1 MSNTKL
7 VKLGK
12 KGHIVIPKALRDS
25 IGVKEGNLLL
35 ITVESGQL
43 LITTP
48 ERYAEATRGLLKGLW
63 GRNPEEVESYLKEQR
78 ESWD

>member
-7 VKLGK
+7 VKLGR
-12 KGHIVIPKALRDS
+12 KGQIVIPKTLRDS
-25 IGVKEGNLLL
+25 IGAKKGNLLL
-35 ITVESGQL
+35 LTVESGQL

-63 GRNPEEVESYLKEQR
+63 GKNTEEVESYLKEQR
-78 ESWD
+78 DSWN